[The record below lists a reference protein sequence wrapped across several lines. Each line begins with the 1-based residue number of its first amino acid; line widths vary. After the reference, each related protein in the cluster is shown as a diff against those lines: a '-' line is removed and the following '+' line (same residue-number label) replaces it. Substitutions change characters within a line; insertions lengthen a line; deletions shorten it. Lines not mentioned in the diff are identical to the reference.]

1 MSTQISISSR
11 LCIFCRRIESTSHPC
26 SQRQVAVALRGQDP
40 LQPDITDHFSD
51 EEAAMLKDLKA
62 QPSSLCCR
70 CSTYDIAGAFKHA
83 EPFDGQ
89 VQGELRNQDDP
100 EYRQR
105 VSQHEIRLGK
115 LSSLFLTPSCQ
126 FCRLIYR
133 ILPKGLIEPE
143 NDSLSIMPVR
153 SYLRTPGWNVLT
165 TDLRLKCAVFLCIYV
180 PSVSPL
186 LYSYSA
192 GDPTIRVQEIN
203 GAAIALRSSQTSPDR
218 SYFNA
223 RVIEDIVD
231 YSSIREALKVCE
243 STHGDG
249 CRTTWPAEMS
259 TTRMLDIAG
268 RKIVACP
275 DKCDYVALS
284 YVWGGVMPAADA
296 LEKGTLPRTI
306 EDAIIVT
313 KNLGRR
319 YLWVDALCIDQRPT
333 LTPDEAR
340 AKQEQLGIM
349 HLIYKSAAIT
359 IVALSGDNSNWGLA
373 GVSPAA
379 KRPYQVQETIDGHD
393 LVTDLSYHSMSSQSG
408 GLDLQLQ
415 LLGLPCDRG
424 NGKFVTD
431 LFTVAPQHNAELAMS
446 VWDTRAWTFQE
457 AVFSRRALYIT
468 NNQVHFECG
477 EFSIAESD
485 DVNTYPP
492 NHRTFKTPKKSI
504 ASIRGFLP
512 DAGTIA
518 PFNIYAGFVKAYT
531 SRRMTNEGD
540 SINAGL
546 GVLTDMEKQLFKTGL
561 VYGLP
566 LRSHPQ
572 SLGWMHEGNDSPKRR
587 SAFPSWTWAGWEGEV
602 CFPQLLFRQ
611 FAEDRKYHNI
621 REDLMV
627 LFLDV
632 DGFEI
637 TVECFVVKLDIRT
650 SQFIVVFGTG
660 GREAIGS
667 MIETDHLTKTTLPS
681 GIYDCV
687 IVQRLLYQKAENI
700 PEKEQVCLLFLD
712 WQGTVAKCKTL
723 GILSN
728 FEGETIMQAK
738 PERKVVKLI

>member
-1 MSTQISISSR
+1 MSTQISMSSSR

-26 SQRQVAVALRGQDP
+26 SRRQGADTLLGQDP

-62 QPSSLCCR
+62 QPSSLCYR
-70 CSTYDIAGAFKHA
+70 CSTYDVAGAFKHA

-89 VQGELRNQDDP
+89 LQAELSNQDDP

-105 VSQHEIRLGK
+105 VSQYEIRLGK

-143 NDSLSIMPVR
+143 NDTLSMVPVR

-165 TDLRLKCAVFLCIYV
+165 TDLRSKCAVFLCIYV
-180 PSVSPL
+180 PSISPL

-192 GDPTIRVQEIN
+192 GDPVVRVQEIN

-231 YSSIREALKVCE
+231 YSSIKEAIKVCE
-243 STHGDG
+243 STHGDR
-249 CRTTWPAEMS
+249 CQTTWPAEMS
-259 TTRMLDIAG
+259 TTRMLDIAD
-268 RKIVACP
+268 RKIIACP

-284 YVWGGVMPAADA
+284 YVWGGVIPAADA

-313 KNLGRR
+313 QNLGRR

-333 LTPDEAR
+333 LTSDEAR

-379 KRPYQVQETIDGHD
+379 KRPYQVQETINGHE
-393 LVTDLSYHSMSSQSG
+393 
-408 GLDLQLQ
+408 
-415 LLGLPCDRG
+415 
-424 NGKFVTD
+424 
-431 LFTVAPQHNAELAMS
+431 LFTVAPQHNAEQAMS

-457 AVFSRRALYIT
+457 AVFSRRALYIA

-492 NHRTFKTPKKSI
+492 NHRTFKNLKKSI

-531 SRRMTNEGD
+531 SRRMTNEED

-546 GVLTDMEKQLFKTGL
+546 GVLTDMEKQLFKKGL

-572 SLGWMHEGNDSPKRR
+572 SLGWMHEGNNSPKRR

-627 LFLDV
+627 LLLGV
-632 DGFEI
+632 NGAEI

-650 SQFIVVFGTG
+650 NQFIVVFGAG

-667 MIETDHLTKTTLPS
+667 VIATDHLTKTTLPS

-700 PEKEQVCLLFLD
+700 PEKEQVCLLFPD
-712 WQGTVAKCKTL
+712 WQGTVAKRKTL

-728 FEGETIMQAK
+728 FEGGSVMQAK
-738 PERKVVKLI
+738 PERKTIKMI